1 MSEVSTEAIEGGT
14 PAPPRRKK
22 WPRVLVVVGL
32 VLVLIGGLEVVLR
45 AAGVGADDRAV
56 FASLP
61 DQDGYQILNAA
72 YLERYFGYRLQPTP
86 AFTPFRKEKKPDTF
100 RVFVLGGSAVAGFP
114 YRYYLGFP
122 ARLQQ
127 RLEALAAGQRIE
139 VVNLGFFGANSYALW
154 DMKEALVAQSPD
166 AVVVYA
172 GHNEYYG
179 ALGAGSA
186 LTTPGPHV
194 WKRLVLRLRRLVLY
208 RALGRLLA
216 GEAEAVG
223 DGATRM
229 LKTTRDVTIAKGDAV
244 YRAGVVRFEANM
256 GEVLRAFEQA
266 GIPVYAGTLISNLR
280 SQPPRNPAE
289 GALAEYERG
298 EDLLAQGD
306 SAGARAAFV
315 VARENDEARLRA
327 PEAMNDVLRS
337 FDAEGLL
344 ILVDLRSLAA
354 ARSPY
359 GIEDEFFFID
369 HLHPDH
375 QGYDA
380 IAGAFF
386 DALKTHPAFV
396 PSGLQPSSEPYANPS
411 AFERSHGA
419 VQIGRMNAALV
430 VTPEEEAIALQSMLG
445 IYQSSHHYLDS
456 LTVETFINGLS
467 TEDALRVG
475 IRRARSQADTLRA
488 LQLYRSLL
496 HVRPFDEE
504 AIREAVTFS
513 VAATDTT
520 LLPLG
525 REITFRAL
533 NLTGETAYLDTLAA
547 LKLRQGL
554 PEDAARLKTMAEE
567 RRSALSGQ

>member
-1 MSEVSTEAIEGGT
+1 MR
-14 PAPPRRKK
+14 PRLKK
-22 WPRVLVVVGL
+22 WPCVLVAIGL

-45 AAGVGADDRAV
+45 AAGVGADDHVV

-61 DQDGYQILNAA
+61 DQDDYQMLNAA
-72 YLERYFGYRLQPTP
+72 YLERYFGYRLRPMP
-86 AFTPFRKEKKPDTF
+86 AFTPFRVEKEPGTF
-100 RVFVLGGSAVAGFP
+100 RVFVLGGSVVAGFP

-127 RLEALAAGQRIE
+127 RLEALAAGRRIE

-154 DMKEALVAQSPD
+154 DLKEALVAQSPD
-166 AVVVYA
+166 AVIVYA

-186 LTTPGPHV
+186 LTTPGPHA
-194 WKRLVLRLRRLVLY
+194 WNRLVLRLRRSVLY

-216 GEAEAVG
+216 GEVEAVG
-223 DGATRM
+223 EGATRM

-244 YRAGVVRFEANM
+244 YRAGVAQFEANM
-256 GEVLRAFEQA
+256 REVLYTFYDA
-266 GIPVYAGTLISNLR
+266 GIPVYAGTLISNLKD
-280 SQPPRNPAE
+280 QPPRNPAE
-289 GALAEYERG
+289 GAQAEYERAQ
-298 EDLLAQGD
+298 DLLVLGD
-306 SAGARAAFV
+306 TTGARAAFV
-315 VARENDEARLRA
+315 AAKENDEARLRA
-327 PEAMNDVLRS
+327 PEAMNDVLWR
-337 FDAEGLL
+337 FGEEGLL
-344 ILVDLRSLAA
+344 TLVDLHSLALT
-354 ARSPY
+354 RSPY
-359 GIEDEFFFID
+359 RIEDEWFFMD

-380 IAGAFF
+380 IGRAFF
-386 DALKTHPAFV
+386 DVLTTVHPALV
-396 PSGLQPSSEPYANPS
+396 PGGYHRSSETYANPG
-411 AFERSHGA
+411 AFEVSHGA
-419 VQIGRMNAALV
+419 VQIGRMQAAAV
-430 VTPEEEAIALQSMLG
+430 VAPEEQAMALNNMLG
-445 IYQSSHHYLDS
+445 IYHSSLHFLDS
-456 LTVETFINGLS
+456 LIVETFINGLS

-496 HVRPFDEE
+496 HIRPFDEE
-504 AIREAVTFS
+504 AIHEAVAFA

-525 REITFRAL
+525 QEIAFRAL
-533 NLTGETAYLDTLAA
+533 NLTGEAAYLDTLAA

-567 RRSALSGQ
+567 RRSAPPGQ